1 MARTSKNKRRSDPA
15 QVRAAV
21 KKGLGRALKVL
32 GVCLAVAAVVVL
44 TAFGTRG
51 ARHWLQTSPTF
62 AVENIHVSGL
72 KNASQADVLARCG
85 IRKGDNIFDVD
96 VDDVA
101 RALGEHPWIRDVEVR
116 RRLPRSVFISVT
128 EHVPAALADM
138 GGLYYVDDEG
148 KAFKRVSAGDRVDLP
163 ILRGISREVYS
174 REPEES
180 EELLRE
186 GIAVAALYTASG
198 LETKMPLSDIET
210 DAIEGLTLRC
220 GEGATVVHL
229 GRGSYQQKLRRLDRV
244 FAELQERKVSALV
257 IRLDNR
263 ARPGWVAV
271 SLDRPETGS
280 FN

>member
-1 MARTSKNKRRSDPA
+1 MARASKNKRRSDPV

-32 GVCLAVAAVVVL
+32 GVCLALAGAAVL
-44 TAFGTRG
+44 IAFGTRG

-62 AVENIHVSGL
+62 AVDSIQVSGL
-72 KNASQADVLARCG
+72 KNASESDVLARSG
-85 IRKGDNIFDVD
+85 IRRGDNIFDVD

-101 RALGEHPWIRDVEVR
+101 RVLGEHPWIRDVEVR
-116 RRLPRSVFISVT
+116 RRLPRSVSISVT
-128 EHVPAALADM
+128 EHIPAALADM
-138 GGLYYVDDEG
+138 GGLYYVDEAG

-174 REPEES
+174 REPDES
-180 EELLRE
+180 ERLLRE
-186 GIAVAALYTASG
+186 GIAVAALYAAAG
-198 LETKMPLSDIET
+198 LEPKMPLSDIEI

-229 GRGSYQQKLRRLDRV
+229 GRGDYQRKLQRLDRV
-244 FAELQERKVSALV
+244 FAELKERKASALV

-271 SLDRPETGS
+271 SLDRPGAGI